1 MDRRPV
7 VWALRRYSQKTVKKK
22 SFFLMTK
29 KHQNVVSF
37 WTFFDNI
44 GTAHDRRGKM
54 VEQV

>member
-44 GTAHDRRGKM
+44 GTAHARRGKM